1 MAVTIQGSGQ
11 VIVQVKQTFLAT
23 TFSTTSTS
31 LVNVTGAS
39 VSITPTSANNKI
51 LVIVNA
57 SGGTSTNTAAGVFAL
72 TRNGTSVGGGTA
84 VGNRPSGIGSAAT
97 PYTSFISCATVTYL
111 DSPATTSAVTY
122 QLQVNVQSGYTVGVG
137 YAPGEGDVAYY
148 GRYPTI
154 ITVME
159 ISGT

>member
-11 VIVQVKQTFLAT
+11 VIVQVKQTFLSSI
-23 TFSTTSTS
+23 FSTTSAS
-31 LVNVTGAS
+31 MVDVTGCS

-51 LVIVNA
+51 LVTVNA
-57 SGGTSTNTAAGVFAL
+57 AGGTSTNTAAGVFAL
-72 TRNGTSVGGGTA
+72 TRNGTTIGGGTA
-84 VGNRPSGIGSAAT
+84 SGSRPSGIGSGAT
-97 PYTSFISCATVTYL
+97 PYNSFVSCTTVTYL

-122 QLQVNVQSGYTVGVG
+122 QLQASVQPGYTLGVG
-137 YAPGEGDVAYY
+137 YAPGEADASYY